1 MRIIKG
7 WIPTTVL
14 AATMLFGSLTAQAG
28 IITAG
33 LTSGDGTSTGDPCTV
48 ETKDTTKVD
57 SGIITA
63 GYTGII
69 TAGLTGIITAGYT
82 GIIVVDFSSKE
93 PVNCGIIT
101 AG

>member
-1 MRIIKG
+1 MRALKG
-7 WIPTTVL
+7 WIPTTFL
-14 AATMLFGSLTAQAG
+14 AAMLLLGSVTANAG

-33 LTSGDGTSTGDPCTV
+33 FADSGDKTTTDPCTV
-48 ETKDTTKVD
+48 DTKDVEKFD

-69 TAGLTGIITAGYT
+69 TAGFTGIITAGLT
-82 GIIVVDFSSKE
+82 GIIVTDFSSKE

>member
-48 ETKDTTKVD
+48 ETKATTKVD
-57 SGIITA
+57 S
-63 GYTGII
+63 
-69 TAGLTGIITAGYT
+69 GIITAGYT